1 MRWRRRGQRD
11 FNAEIEAHLA
21 IEAERLREDGLSEEA
36 ARLAARRAFGNV
48 TQAQERFFERGHW
61 MWWDALRRDVRFGL
75 RTLRR
80 NPGFT
85 AVAVLTLAL
94 GIGVNSTIFSW
105 INATLLSPIPGAAA
119 TRAIVSVTRGGTVRA
134 AGEFSYPDYLDLR
147 DRTRRLSGL
156 IAFTTRPMDLTGTG
170 KPLRVWGTA
179 ASANYFDVLGV
190 RPVLGRGFLPAEG
203 EKPGGAPVVVLG
215 YALWQGRFGG
225 DSSVVGRTIHIDR
238 HPFTVVGVAPADFQG
253 SLTGLR
259 TDLLGAADDAA
270 RRHRGRRPP
279 PRSERPLADVAGP
292 AGARRVARTGPAGT
306 ERADAA
312 ARGGVSRRARRPRGR
327 RRVSAVARPGRRQR
341 VLLHAPA
348 DADGAR
354 RPRAAAGVRQRGEPA
369 ARPIGEPPARTRHSP
384 LDRRRPRPRSSAS
397 CSWRAACWPSRA
409 AVWRWGWRSGAPA
422 RSSPSFHPPVFR
434 CRCTCDPN
442 RTVLLATLAMALV
455 TAFVFGLLPALRSSG
470 IAPLDVLKEEGGSP
484 SGGRRTTRL
493 TAALVVVQ
501 LALSLLLLVLAGL
514 FVRGFSKA
522 QTFDP
527 GFAPDHVLTASSDL
541 YPAGYDRAT
550 GLAFDQQLLDKVRA
564 LPGVESATLTNAV
577 PLGFDRTTENVK
589 IEGYAP
595 RPHEAMD
602 IRAAIVGPDYL
613 ATMQIP
619 LAEGRDF
626 TAADNDEGQR
636 VAIVNR
642 TLADRY
648 SAASGGPRQA
658 RVGRGPAGIRSSGW
672 RAQRLRPAGRTTAA
686 LPLSADAAGLLAL
699 GHPRGAGDGRSDDVC
714 GGGGAGGA
722 RAARGHAALRRG
734 AAVPV
739 HRGGLGRPAHRRRA
753 SSVRS
758 GCWRSC
764 WRPSASTAWWPTARA
779 SAIGRSA
786 CGWRWAPTGAT
797 CCGSCWGRDS
807 G

>member
-259 TDLLGAADDAA
+259 TDLWVPLMMQRDVIGGGDLLHDWSAHWLMSQGRLAPGVSPAQARQELNALMQQLVAAFPDEHVGHEDVGVYPLWRAPGGANAYFSTLLPMLMALA
-270 RRHRGRRPP
+270 GLVLLLACANVANLLLV
-279 PRSERPLADVAGP
+279 RS
-292 AGARRVARTGPAGT
+292 
-306 ERADAA
+306 
-312 ARGGVSRRARRPRGR
+312 VSRRRELAIRLSIGAGRARI
-327 RRVSAVARPGRRQR
+327 
-341 VLLHAPA
+341 
-348 DADGAR
+348 
-354 RPRAAAGVRQRGEPA
+354 VRQLLVESGLLALAGGGLAMGVAEWSAGTFQSFIPPTSFPVSLHL
-369 ARPIGEPPARTRHSP
+369 RP
-384 LDRRRPRPRSSAS
+384 D
-397 CSWRAACWPSRA
+397 
-409 AVWRWGWRSGAPA
+409 
-422 RSSPSFHPPVFR
+422 
-434 CRCTCDPN
+434 

-527 GFAPDHVLTASSDL
+527 GFAPDHVLTAS
-541 YPAGYDRAT
+541 YDSI
-550 GLAFDQQLLDKVRA
+550 
-564 LPGVESATLTNAV
+564 LPG
-577 PLGFDRTTENVK
+577 TT
-589 IEGYAP
+589 
-595 RPHEAMD
+595 
-602 IRAAIVGPDYL
+602 
-613 ATMQIP
+613 
-619 LAEGRDF
+619 GRRD
-626 TAADNDEGQR
+626 
-636 VAIVNR
+636 
-642 TLADRY
+642 
-648 SAASGGPRQA
+648 
-658 RVGRGPAGIRSSGW
+658 
-672 RAQRLRPAGRTTAA
+672 
-686 LPLSADAAGLLAL
+686 
-699 GHPRGAGDGRSDDVC
+699 
-714 GGGGAGGA
+714 
-722 RAARGHAALRRG
+722 
-734 AAVPV
+734 
-739 HRGGLGRPAHRRRA
+739 
-753 SSVRS
+753 
-758 GCWRSC
+758 WRSI
-764 WRPSASTAWWPTARA
+764 SNSSTR
-779 SAIGRSA
+779 
-786 CGWRWAPTGAT
+786 CAP
-797 CCGSCWGRDS
+797 CPVWNRRH
-807 G
+807 